1 MSTNAPEV
9 EPKKITRADIE
20 AKLNELGGD
29 VEGRV
34 EQVKISAA
42 VIAVTVAVTAVVV
55 AYWSGRRRARKRQMV
70 LEIRRI

>member
-1 MSTNAPEV
+1 MNTNAPEA

-20 AKLNELGGD
+20 AKLGELGGE

-42 VIAVTVAVTAVVV
+42 VVLTAVAVTAVVV
-55 AYWSGRRRARKRQMV
+55 AYWSGRRRAKRRQMV